1 MARAVLEGRPGSPGV
16 GIGRLLWVTPTAPAG
31 SASPPLEAGATPST
45 NGTGAADESARLD
58 AALAEAATELER
70 LARDTSDR
78 AGEEVGAIFEAQAL
92 FARDPGIVEP
102 ARALIRDGASAA
114 AAIERV
120 AAEQAD
126 VLASVDD
133 PFFRERAADLRDV
146 ARRVVDRLAG
156 RARPALHHH
165 DGTPAL
171 LASDDLEP
179 SLVAAIRPELVAGI
193 ALVGGSPSGHAAIVA
208 RALGIPLALGF
219 GTALDAAC
227 DGIDAALDGGE
238 GRLVVDPAPAD
249 IEALLRPV
257 PTAVTPGDASLSAAA
272 SFVPSASASSGARP
286 VSSSAPTVAV
296 EANVGSV
303 REAERAAEAGADGIG
318 LVRTE
323 LLFLGRAVA
332 PGLAE
337 QRSTYRRIGEAMG
350 GRPVVFRTLDVG
362 GDKPAA
368 YVSDMDGP
376 AAGGPVVGGLEANPA
391 LGVRGLRLGL
401 ARPALLETQL
411 RALLEARPEHT
422 LHILLPM
429 VSTLDEV
436 RRARTA
442 LARAGEAARAAG
454 AAIAADVRVG
464 IMIEVPAA
472 AVLADALAPEVDFF
486 SIGTNDLVQYT
497 MAVDRTNAA
506 LGELASPLQ
515 PAVLRLIAGVVRA
528 ARAAGRPV
536 AVCGE
541 AAADPLAGPLLV
553 GLGVTELSVAPQSI
567 GSVRDRLAG
576 LDAADCR
583 AAAETAL
590 AAATLDEVR
599 AIAARHA
606 GGEGAPARVG

>member
-16 GIGRLLWVTPTAPAG
+16 GMGRLLWVAPTATAG
-31 SASPPLEAGATPST
+31 SEAPTVPSGATPSS
-45 NGTGAADESARLD
+45 NGTAAADESARLD
-58 AALAEAATELER
+58 SALADAATELEQ
-70 LARDTSDR
+70 LARDTTAR

-92 FARDPGIVEP
+92 FARDPGIVQP

-133 PFFRERAADLRDV
+133 AFFRERAADLRDV

-219 GTALDAAC
+219 GNALDAAC
-227 DGIDAALDGGE
+227 DGHDAALDGAE

-249 IEALLRPV
+249 LEALRRPAAAAI
-257 PTAVTPGDASLSAAA
+257 PPGGSDSSATPSSAART
-272 SFVPSASASSGARP
+272 GTRR
-286 VSSSAPTVAV
+286 VSPSAPTVAV

-303 REAERAAEAGADGIG
+303 REAERAAAADADGIG

-350 GRPVVFRTLDVG
+350 GRPVVFRTLDIG

-368 YVSDMDGP
+368 YVSDVDGP
-376 AAGGPVVGGLEANPA
+376 PGSGPVTGGPEANPA

-411 RALLEARPEHT
+411 RALLEARPEQP

-436 RRARTA
+436 RRARSA
-442 LARAGEAARAAG
+442 IARASEAARAVG
-454 AAIAADVRVG
+454 GAIASDVRVG

-472 AVLADALAPEVDFF
+472 AVLADALAREVDFF

-528 ARAAGRPV
+528 AQAAGRPV

-567 GSVRDRLAG
+567 GPVRDRLAG
-576 LDAADCR
+576 LDGAACR
-583 AAAETAL
+583 AAAEAAL

-599 AIAARHA
+599 AIAARLNDGWEVRAEA
-606 GGEGAPARVG
+606 G